1 MDSSNIYRF
10 NGKDPFDNWTIK
22 DGCLIG
28 YYPRNSLINL
38 LNKSLI
44 IKDKVIIIPNSVI
57 SIENSCFRKSNY
69 MKVYIPSSV
78 KRISVTAFLDTEITL
93 CVTKDS
99 YAEKYAKRKG
109 LRYEI
114 YEETSYQS
122 EGRSN

>member
-109 LRYEI
+109 LKYEI
-114 YEETSYQS
+114 YEETSH
-122 EGRSN
+122 